1 MNNNNMNNKNRLDI
15 DIMMILGYSN
25 NDDVN
30 DVSMYI
36 GI

>member
-1 MNNNNMNNKNRLDI
+1 MNNKNRLDI
-15 DIMMILGYSN
+15 DIMMILLGYSN

-30 DVSMYI
+30 DVNVISMYI

>member
-1 MNNNNMNNKNRLDI
+1 MNNKNRLDI
-15 DIMMILGYSN
+15 DIMILGYSN